1 MIVTKAPS
9 GHTMHVVSFGTLAL
23 VFTAA
28 FAGCGDYDPKTP
40 AAPAGSGSTTSVG
53 GLTSGG
59 QTAMAGTGGSAAQA
73 PVVAD
78 CTAVGPCG
86 GAVTGNWVVAG
97 SCLPVSGAVDM
108 SGFGLGCTM
117 GQITGSLE
125 VAGTWSATADGRF
138 TDGTTT
144 SGDAELVLAPEC
156 LNISGTVTTCDRL
169 GGAFQA
175 LGFAQVD
182 CVNAASG
189 GGCTCDATVQQT
201 GGLATVTLS
210 PAASGSYASANNVLT
225 TTTAGVETTYA
236 YCVSG
241 NRMTMTPQTV
251 TKAGA
256 LTGTIVLVKP

>member
-1 MIVTKAPS
+1 MIVTKAAS

-78 CTAVGPCG
+78 CTAVGP
-86 GAVTGNWVVAG
+86 
-97 SCLPVSGAVDM
+97 SGAVDM